1 MDRAQKEKY
10 CEQIK
15 ALSYQLVKVLSEY
28 DHPSVI
34 GCALAD
40 VVSTHMVGFNPE
52 IRSAVFKN
60 WVDMTMELIPVN
72 DSMYGDAWKDIDRT
86 VN

>member
-1 MDRAQKEKY
+1 MDREQKHKY

-15 ALSYQLVKVLSEY
+15 DLSFRLVKVLAEY

-40 VVSTHMVGFNPE
+40 VVSTHMVGFNPK
-52 IRSAVFKN
+52 IRADVFKN
-60 WVDMTMELIPVN
+60 WVDMTMELMPVN
-72 DSMYGDAWKDIDRT
+72 DSMYGAEWKDIDRT

>member
-1 MDRAQKEKY
+1 MDREQKRKY
-10 CEQIK
+10 CDEIQT
-15 ALSYQLVKVLSEY
+15 LSLELAKVLAKTEQ
-28 DHPSVI
+28 PVVI

-40 VVSTHMVGFNPE
+40 VVSTHMVGFNPA

-60 WVDMTMELIPVN
+60 WVSMTLELMPVN
-72 DSMYGDAWKDIDRT
+72 DSLYGAEWKDIDRT